1 MSDMDGYCLIYS
13 SCPDEKTAQE
23 LANAL
28 VDRRLAACVSVLPGM
43 TSVYVWQGQR
53 ESSREVLLMIKTMAA
68 RYDEVETLLRER
80 HPYELPEVIAV
91 PIECGLPDYLNWI
104 ESRTEAN

>member
-1 MSDMDGYCLIYS
+1 
-13 SCPDEKTAQE
+13 
-23 LANAL
+23 
-28 VDRRLAACVSVLPGM
+28 
-43 TSVYVWQGQR
+43 
-53 ESSREVLLMIKTMAA
+53 MIKTMAA